1 MPRDEERKS
10 HVFAKKLRRNL
21 THAEVI
27 LWQSL
32 RRDAMEGL
40 RFRRQHP
47 IRPYIADFACLPA
60 KLVVEVDGVTHGTA
74 AEVAYDA
81 RRRRFM
87 AKFGW
92 GEIRVT
98 NFDIYKNLGFVLD
111 HIWQE
116 VSKRLAPS
124 TAAARRSPSPAEAGE
139 DELRRS

>member
-10 HVFAKKLRRNL
+10 HAFAKKLRRNL

-32 RRDAMEGL
+32 RRDSMEGL

-47 IRPYIADFACLPA
+47 IGPYIADFACLPA
-60 KLVVEVDGVTHGTA
+60 KLVVEVDGATHGTA
-74 AEVAYDA
+74 AELAYDA
-81 RRRRFM
+81 RRRKFM

-92 GEIRVT
+92 QEIRVT
-98 NFDIYKNLGFVLD
+98 NFDVYKNLDFVLE

-116 VSKRLAPS
+116 ATKRLAPS
-124 TAAARRSPSPAEAGE
+124 TASRSPSPAEAGE